1 MMKKAIMV
9 NYINYV
15 YQNDQVTEYKIST
28 KGEFELNDGVNIVS
42 FRDTNNQHISLEL
55 MYSSKSVIL
64 KKIEHDKVSKLV
76 FSLNKDIT
84 NQYLTNYGNLAIVSR
99 VIDYLYKDDEMVLE
113 YYLLMQNEIQ
123 GRYKI
128 VLRIKECYDE
138 RKQHW
143 IKTNRG
149 N

>member
-138 RKQHW
+138 RKQH
-143 IKTNRG
+143 
-149 N
+149 